1 MYIKVFVSASFAD
14 KEALFSWLKKYGR
27 HSDEHCI
34 YIDEFAFT
42 PYPSDDID
50 AILVFNT
57 PSASI
62 TLSAQPK
69 QVIAFMMEP
78 GIKSEHPWMFQQLH
92 QYASVYSPLPN
103 STNTVISHGYLGW
116 YLSHDLA
123 SLEQLPLPQKTK
135 PVSCIA
141 SGLKQLKGHRL
152 RLRFVDMLKQQIPAI
167 DFFGKGSHYLPE
179 KIDGL
184 LPYRYSIAIENAS
197 IPFYFTEKINDCF
210 LAWTVPLYFGCLN
223 IGRFF
228 PEKSFIKID
237 IRDPEKG
244 IRTIRDVIEADDWN
258 SRIEYLREAREL
270 VLHKY
275 QPLAGAAAILRDIPV
290 SAKQPVTITPVQPVF
305 LHRMK
310 GVLQKFL
317 KQ

>member
-1 MYIKVFVSASFAD
+1 MYKKVLVSASFAD
-14 KEALFSWLKKYGR
+14 NDALFSWLKKYGR
-27 HSDEHCI
+27 HSDERYI
-34 YIDEFAFT
+34 YFDEFAFT
-42 PYPSDDID
+42 SYPSEDID

-57 PSASI
+57 PAAPI
-62 TLSAQPK
+62 TIAAQPQ

-78 GIKSEHPWMFQQLH
+78 GVKSEHPWMFQQLQ

-103 STNTVISHGYLGW
+103 STNTVISHGFLGW
-116 YLSHDLA
+116 YLSQDMVA
-123 SLEQLPLPQKTK
+123 LEQLSVPAKTK
-135 PVSCIA
+135 IISCIA

-152 RLRFVDMLKQQIPAI
+152 RLRFVDMLKQQFPHI
-167 DFFGKGSHYLPE
+167 DFFGKGSNYLPE

-184 LPYRYSIAIENAS
+184 LPYRYSIAIENTA

-210 LAWTVPLYFGCLN
+210 LAWTVPFYFGCLN

-244 IRTIRDVIEADDWN
+244 IRTIRDVLENDDWE
-258 SRIEYLREAREL
+258 SRVEYIREAREL

-275 QPLAGAAAILRDIPV
+275 QPLAGAAHIFRTIPA
-290 SAKQPVTITPVQPVF
+290 SPKQPVTITPVPPAF
-305 LHRMK
+305 FNRIK
-310 GVLQKFL
+310 TVLQKFL
-317 KQ
+317 QP